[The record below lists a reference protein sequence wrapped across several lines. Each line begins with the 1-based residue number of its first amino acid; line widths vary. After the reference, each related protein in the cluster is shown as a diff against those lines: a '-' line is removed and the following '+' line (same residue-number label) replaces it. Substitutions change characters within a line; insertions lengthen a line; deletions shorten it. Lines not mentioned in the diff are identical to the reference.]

1 MQRLV
6 ILAIIANVNTAVQVT
21 DTRNEN
27 RAPLSGCWRKLLENR
42 EQALFIIQT

>member
-6 ILAIIANVNTAVQVT
+6 ILAIIANVNTAVQVI

-27 RAPLSGCWRKLLENR
+27 RVPLGGCWRKLLENR